1 MLLENTDRPADPAK
15 ASSGRTQPELRPR
28 GLYVHI
34 PFCQTK
40 CPYCDFNT
48 YARIED
54 LVPRYVDALQ
64 TEISLWGALLS
75 NPPLETVFFGG
86 GTPSYLPTDRIVAI
100 LEAIRGSFRVTVN
113 AEISLEANPGDLTP
127 AKLHALRRVG
137 VNRLSIGVQSL
148 DDKLLETLGRRHSAA
163 DARRSYHNAV
173 DAGFDNVSIDLMYG
187 LPDQTL
193 LGWRDTLDS
202 IISLGPP
209 HVSMYCLTLEQG
221 TPLAQWVQLGK
232 VPESDPDLAA
242 DMYEMAEE
250 LMGQRGYWHY
260 EISNW
265 AKPGFPSRHN
275 LTYWRN
281 QPFLGIGPGAHSY
294 LGGFRFANLKSPREY
309 IERLEARPT
318 LPKAS
323 SKLMKNGEC
332 RGAKPL
338 CRESEGVPQIQ
349 MSSLSSLERA
359 PEGWSKESSNTLLGR
374 KRIASVPVV
383 DTVEAIGLR
392 LEMAETM
399 MMGLRLDTGIIS
411 EDFTQRFGRSPA
423 EVYPDDVADLM
434 ALGLLEKSDGALKLT
449 PRGRMLGNE
458 VFSRFLAAES
468 V

>member
-1 MLLENTDRPADPAK
+1 MLLEKTKRPADTEK
-15 ASSGRTQPELRPR
+15 ASSSRTQPELRPR

-54 LVPRYVDALQ
+54 LIPRYVDALQ
-64 TEISLWGALLS
+64 TEISLWGALLHH
-75 NPPLETVFFGG
+75 PPLETVFFGG
-86 GTPSYLPTDRIVAI
+86 GTPSYLPTNRIVAI
-100 LEAIRGSFRVTVN
+100 LEAIRGSFGVSVD

-127 AKLHALRRVG
+127 AKLSALRRAG

-163 DARRSYHNAV
+163 DARRSYHAAI

-187 LPDQTL
+187 LPYQTL
-193 LGWRDTLDS
+193 QGWRDTLDGAL
-202 IISLGPP
+202 SLGPP
-209 HVSMYCLTLEQG
+209 HVSMYCLTLEPG

-232 VPESDPDLAA
+232 VPEPDPDLAA
-242 DMYEMAEE
+242 DMYELAEE
-250 LMGQRGYWHY
+250 LMGQGGYRHY

-265 AKPGFPSRHN
+265 ARPGFPSRHN
-275 LTYWRN
+275 LIYWRN
-281 QPFLGIGPGAHSY
+281 QAFLGVGPGAHSY

-309 IERLEARPT
+309 IERLDSRLPS
-318 LPKAS
+318 PKAS
-323 SKLMKNGEC
+323 SSE
-332 RGAKPL
+332 
-338 CRESEGVPQIQ
+338 REI
-349 MSSLSSLERA
+349 
-359 PEGWSKESSNTLLGR
+359 
-374 KRIASVPVV
+374 IASVPVV
-383 DTVEAIGLR
+383 DTVEAIGPR

-411 EDFTQRFGRSPA
+411 EDFARRFGRSPA
-423 EVYPDDVADLM
+423 EAYPDDVADLA
-434 ALGLLEKSDGALKLT
+434 ALGLLETSDGALKLT

-458 VFSRFLAAES
+458 VFSRFLAAEP

>member
-1 MLLENTDRPADPAK
+1 MLSENTNRRADPAK

-54 LVPRYVDALQ
+54 LIPSYVDALRA
-64 TEISLWGALLS
+64 EISLWGALLHR
-75 NPPLETVFFGG
+75 PPLETVFFGG
-86 GTPSYLPTDRIVAI
+86 GTPSYLPADRIVAI
-100 LEAIRGSFRVTVN
+100 LEAIRGSFDASVD
-113 AEISLEANPGDLTP
+113 AEVSLEANPGDLTP
-127 AKLHALRRVG
+127 AKLDELLRAG
-137 VNRLSIGVQSL
+137 INRLSIGVQSL
-148 DDKLLETLGRRHSAA
+148 DDRLLEALGRRHSAA
-163 DARRSYHNAV
+163 DARRSYHAAV

-187 LPDQTL
+187 LPHQTL
-193 LGWRDTLDS
+193 TGWRDTLDG

-232 VPESDPDLAA
+232 VPEPDPDLAA

-250 LMGQRGYWHY
+250 RMGQRGYRHY

-275 LTYWRN
+275 LIYWRN
-281 QPFLGIGPGAHSY
+281 QPFLGVGPGAHSY

-309 IERLEARPT
+309 IERLESRRP

-323 SKLMKNGEC
+323 SPM
-332 RGAKPL
+332 
-338 CRESEGVPQIQ
+338 SE
-349 MSSLSSLERA
+349 
-359 PEGWSKESSNTLLGR
+359 
-374 KRIASVPVV
+374 RIAGVPVV
-383 DTVEAIGLR
+383 DTVEAIGPR

-411 EDFTQRFGRSPA
+411 EDFARRFGRSPA
-423 EVYPDDVADLM
+423 EVYPDDVADL
-434 ALGLLEKSDGALKLT
+434 AAVGLLEDSDGALKLT

-458 VFSRFLAAES
+458 VFSRFLAAEP

>member
-1 MLLENTDRPADPAK
+1 MLLENTKRPADTAK
-15 ASSGRTQPELRPR
+15 ASSSRTQPELRPR

-54 LVPRYVDALQ
+54 LIPRYVDALQ
-64 TEISLWGALLS
+64 TEISLWGALLHR
-75 NPPLETVFFGG
+75 PPLETVFFGG
-86 GTPSYLPTDRIVAI
+86 GTPSYLPTNRIVAI
-100 LEAIRGSFRVTVN
+100 LEAIRGSFGVSVD

-127 AKLHALRRVG
+127 AKLSALRRAG

-163 DARRSYHNAV
+163 DARRSYHAAI

-187 LPDQTL
+187 LPYQTL
-193 LGWRDTLDS
+193 QGWRDTLDGAL
-202 IISLGPP
+202 SLGPP
-209 HVSMYCLTLEQG
+209 HVSMYCLTLEPG

-232 VPESDPDLAA
+232 VPEPDPDLAA
-242 DMYEMAEE
+242 DMYELAEE
-250 LMGQRGYWHY
+250 LMGQGGYRHY

-265 AKPGFPSRHN
+265 ARPGFPSRHN
-275 LTYWRN
+275 LIYWRN
-281 QPFLGIGPGAHSY
+281 QAFLGVGPGAHSY

-309 IERLEARPT
+309 IERLDSRPP

-323 SKLMKNGEC
+323 GPVGE
-332 RGAKPL
+332 
-338 CRESEGVPQIQ
+338 I
-349 MSSLSSLERA
+349 
-359 PEGWSKESSNTLLGR
+359 
-374 KRIASVPVV
+374 IASVPVV
-383 DTVEAIGLR
+383 DTVEAIGPR

-411 EDFTQRFGRSPA
+411 EDFARRFGRSPA
-423 EVYPDDVADLM
+423 EAYPDDVADLA
-434 ALGLLEKSDGALKLT
+434 ALGLLETSDGALKLT

-458 VFSRFLAAES
+458 VFSRFLAAEP

>member
-1 MLLENTDRPADPAK
+1 MRSENTNRPADPAT
-15 ASSGRTQPELRPR
+15 ASSGRTQPEFRPR

-34 PFCQTK
+34 PFCKTK

-64 TEISLWGALLS
+64 AEISLWGALLHH
-75 NPPLETVFFGG
+75 PPLETVFFGG
-86 GTPSYLPTDRIVAI
+86 GTPSYLPADRIVAI
-100 LEAIRGSFRVTVN
+100 LEAIRGSFGVSAG
-113 AEISLEANPGDLTP
+113 AEVSLEANPGDLTP
-127 AKLHALRRVG
+127 AKLDALRRVG
-137 VNRLSIGVQSL
+137 INRLSIGVQSL
-148 DDKLLETLGRRHSAA
+148 DDRLLEALGRRHSAA
-163 DARRSYHNAV
+163 DARRSYHTAV

-187 LPDQTL
+187 LPHQTL
-193 LGWRDTLDS
+193 TGWRDTLDG

-232 VPESDPDLAA
+232 VPEPDPDLAA

-250 LMGQRGYWHY
+250 RMGQRGYRHY

-275 LTYWRN
+275 LIYWRN
-281 QPFLGIGPGAHSY
+281 QPFLGVGPGAHSY

-309 IERLEARPT
+309 IERLDSRPP

-323 SKLMKNGEC
+323 SPM
-332 RGAKPL
+332 
-338 CRESEGVPQIQ
+338 SE
-349 MSSLSSLERA
+349 
-359 PEGWSKESSNTLLGR
+359 
-374 KRIASVPVV
+374 RIAGVPVV
-383 DTVEAIGLR
+383 DTVEAIGPR

-411 EDFTQRFGRSPA
+411 EDFARRFGRSPA
-423 EVYPDDVADLM
+423 EVYPDDVADL
-434 ALGLLEKSDGALKLT
+434 AAVGLLEDSDGALKLT